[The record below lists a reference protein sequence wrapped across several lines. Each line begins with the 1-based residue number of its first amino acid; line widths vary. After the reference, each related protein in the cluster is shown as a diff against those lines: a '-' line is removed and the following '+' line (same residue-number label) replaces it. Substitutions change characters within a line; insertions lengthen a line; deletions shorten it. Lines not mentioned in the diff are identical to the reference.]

1 VNKKRNF
8 LYLIFFLQLNSFE
21 LSAYVHNQTRSG
33 TPIHWDLSSSTQI
46 EVYVNSANSLGITS
60 TKVQTISQSS
70 VDAWNNR
77 SRISMRKNETP
88 GTNQEGLN
96 EVYFSDDPS
105 VFNGLG
111 VLGVTLVS
119 FNQSSGQIL
128 EADVLINDS
137 YPFSTTKEDQNFL
150 GNVLT
155 HEFGHLL
162 GLGHGQVIGSTMFYA
177 LARGQSD
184 VSDDDAAGLYSVYP
198 NSNPLLGSVTGK
210 IIGGRNLLAVFGA
223 HVQAISVKTGKV
235 LGSTLSNYDGTFQ
248 IDGLPR
254 DDQYYLYT
262 SPIEKKGLPDNYS
275 NVQNDFCESS
285 GAYRGSFYQSCTT
298 SAEGFPQAI
307 YLPLASSSVNAGNIT
322 IRCGLDTP
330 PAYLQNRHSIS
341 ATFQMN
347 TNFSSG
353 VGGSFVG
360 YFSSSDVIHS
370 TKDYFRLNLDS
381 IDWSKYSSAD
391 DLFLEVKVMNQIF
404 YSMYKSNLSIKRSQ
418 SGIENVPTQYI
429 MANDG
434 WVNIDSIGRFQ
445 INRSNSSD
453 NDFEIRV
460 TPHAP
465 ETPDFNPGIP
475 FTKSDIFP
483 VYSDFGDNL
492 YFYLVVATIV
502 KANGDGSY
510 SQVSAKTYTI
520 SDNSTCPD
528 AMNTYSVARYGA
540 TGSSSSDSNSNN
552 LRQNLTCA
560 TVEDINSS
568 GNGGGPGSFFV
579 GVFLSAFFAYTLS
592 KYRKM
597 A

>member
-1 VNKKRNF
+1 VNLKKKKIYF
-8 LYLIFFLQLNSFE
+8 TFFFILTSFE
-21 LSAYVHNQTRSG
+21 VMAYVHNQTRSG
-33 TPIHWDLSSSTQI
+33 TPIHWDLSSGTQVEIFVNATNSIGLTPTQI
-46 EVYVNSANSLGITS
+46 QNISLSSANTWNDHSGIS
-60 TKVQTISQSS
+60 I
-70 VDAWNNR
+70 
-77 SRISMRKNETP
+77 RKNETA

-96 EVYFSDDPS
+96 EVYFSSDPS

-119 FNQSSGQIL
+119 FNQSNGQIL
-128 EADVLINDS
+128 EADVLINDG
-137 YPFSTTKEDQNFL
+137 YPFTTTKTEQNFL
-150 GNVLT
+150 GNVLS

-184 VSDDDAAGLYSVYP
+184 ISDDDAAGLYSVYP
-198 NSNPLLGSVTGK
+198 DSNALLGSVTGK
-210 IIGGRNLLAVFGA
+210 IIGGKNLLAVFGA

-248 IDGLPR
+248 IDGLAR
-254 DDQYYLYT
+254 DDQYYIYT

-285 GAYRGSFYQSCTT
+285 VPYRGSFYQSC
-298 SAEGFPQAI
+298 SSSSEGFPQAVS
-307 YLPLASSSVNAGNIT
+307 LPLAASSVNVGNIT

-330 PAYLQNRHSIS
+330 PSYLQYRHTTP
-341 ATFQMN
+341 ATFQMSS
-347 TNFSSG
+347 NFSSG

-360 YFSSSDVIHS
+360 YFSNSDVNHS

-381 IDWSKYSSAD
+381 IDWSQFSSTD
-391 DLFLEVKVMNQIF
+391 DLYLEVKVLNQIF
-404 YSMYKSNLSIKRSQ
+404 YSIYKTNLSVKRSL
-418 SGIENVPTQYI
+418 SGIESVPTQYI
-429 MANDG
+429 EASDG

-453 NDFEIRV
+453 NNFEIRV

-465 ETPDFNPGIP
+465 EIPDFNPGIP
-475 FTKSDIFP
+475 FTRSDIFP

-492 YFYLVVATIV
+492 YFYLVLATIV
-502 KANGDGSY
+502 KVNNDGSY
-510 SQVSAKTYTI
+510 TQVSSKTYTI

-528 AMNTYSVARYGA
+528 AVNTYSVARYGA
-540 TGSSSSDSNSNN
+540 TGSSSSDSNSNS
-552 LRQNLTCA
+552 LRQNLTCG
-560 TVEDINSS
+560 TVEDINSNGS
-568 GNGGGPGSFFV
+568 GGGPGSFFA
-579 GVFLSAFFAYTLS
+579 GLILSAFFAYALS

>member
-1 VNKKRNF
+1 MNNKRKYF
-8 LYLIFFLQLNSFE
+8 YLFFSLLLNSLQ

-33 TPIHWDLSSSTQI
+33 TPIHWDISTGTQVEVFVNATNSIGLTSTQ
-46 EVYVNSANSLGITS
+46 
-60 TKVQTISQSS
+60 VQNISQSS
-70 VDAWNNR
+70 ANAWNNH
-77 SRISMRKNETP
+77 SRISMRKNETA
-88 GTNQEGLN
+88 GSNQEGLN
-96 EVYFSDDPS
+96 EVYFSTDPE

-128 EADVLINDS
+128 EADVLINDN
-137 YPFSTTKEDQNFL
+137 YPFTTTKTDQNFL

-162 GLGHGQVIGSTMFYA
+162 GLGHGQVIGSSMFYA

-184 VSDDDAAGLYSVYP
+184 VSEDDAAGLYSVYP
-198 NSNPLLGSVTGK
+198 NSNPLLGSITGK

-235 LGSTLSNYDGTFQ
+235 LASTLSSYDGTFQ
-248 IDGLPR
+248 IDGLAR
-254 DDQYYLYT
+254 DDQYFLYT

-275 NVQNDFCESS
+275 YVQNDFCESS
-285 GAYRGSFYQSCTT
+285 VPYRGSFYQSCST
-298 SAEGFPQAI
+298 SAEGFPQAVS
-307 YLPLASSSVNAGNIT
+307 LPLATSSVNVGNIT

-330 PAYLQNRHSIS
+330 PGYLQNRHITP
-341 ATFQMN
+341 ATFMMN

-381 IDWSKYSSAD
+381 IDWSQYSSTD
-391 DLFLEVKVMNQIF
+391 DLYLELKVLNQPF
-404 YSMYKSNLSIKRSQ
+404 YSIYKSNLSIKRSA
-418 SGIENVPTQYI
+418 SGVENVSTQYLLD
-429 MANDG
+429 NDG

-465 ETPDFNPGIP
+465 EIPDFNPGIP
-475 FTKSDIFP
+475 YTRSDIFP

-502 KANGDGSY
+502 KVNNDGSY
-510 SQVSAKTYTI
+510 NQVSAKTYTI

-528 AMNTYSVARYGA
+528 AINTYSVARYGA
-540 TGSSSSDSNSNN
+540 TGSSSTDSNSNN

-568 GNGGGPGSFFV
+568 GGGGGPGSFFAGIV
-579 GVFLSAFFAYTLS
+579 LSAFFAYALS